1 MNASPLT
8 RLFAIATVF
17 AAAAAAAPAA
27 LAQTEGTA
35 LSREEVKQET
45 RAAMQAGHMLPAGEL
60 SAPVHMASNRSREER
75 KAETLAANRN
85 GGLGSPGV
93 ALYNGYNVAPRQALA
108 ASTKTRADRKAE
120 TLQAIKLHQLMPA
133 GEAG

>member
-45 RAAMQAGHMLPAGEL
+45 LAAMAWARTSWLDPT
-60 SAPVHMASNRSREER
+60 VR
-75 KAETLAANRN
+75 
-85 GGLGSPGV
+85 
-93 ALYNGYNVAPRQALA
+93 
-108 ASTKTRADRKAE
+108 
-120 TLQAIKLHQLMPA
+120 
-133 GEAG
+133 